1 MHRLESLCYRAL
13 GCGGRLVRVLV
24 IEDYPPLRK
33 SLAAGLSDAGFAVD
47 AAPDGQ
53 EGLWFASGND
63 YDAIVLDFMLPKLD
77 GLTILKRIRAAGC
90 KSPVLV
96 LTAKGAVEDRVGALD
111 LGADD
116 YLVKPFAF
124 EELLARVRAL
134 VRRRYDVKDPVIRV
148 ADLEVD
154 TAARQARRGGEL
166 LKLTA
171 REYSLLEYLA
181 LRAGQTVSRTEIWE
195 HLYPFDSEAHSNV
208 VDVYIGYLRR
218 KLEKGGRPRLIQ
230 TRRGLGYVLE
240 EPQ

>member
-134 VRRRYDVKDPVIRV
+134 LRRRSASASPILKVGPIELDPATRKVTVKGK
-148 ADLEVD
+148 EVD
-154 TAARQARRGGEL
+154 FTPKEFA
-166 LKLTA
+166 
-171 REYSLLEYLA
+171 LLEYLMRNEGVVCTRA
-181 LRAGQTVSRTEIWE
+181 MIAQHVWDINFDTYTNLIEVFINHLRK
-195 HLYPFDSEAHSNV
+195 
-208 VDVYIGYLRR
+208 
-218 KLEKGGRPRLIQ
+218 KLQPHGCDGLIQ
-230 TRRGLGYVLE
+230 TVRGVGYVLKA
-240 EPQ
+240 